1 MGAGKKETIKKAL
14 FLWYYIRINPGIK
27 YSDLKNKLYGNYKHM
42 FLGNGPY
49 KNEKEAFRQE
59 LNRTLDYLKDAD
71 ILDIYIGDE
80 KKEKFNERRHRNLE
94 SYVAIDEYVLFTSE
108 EDIKQKLI
116 HYQYVAIGL
125 VAIAYKYEINLIY
138 DTLIRNFVEKT
149 LNLTS
154 VDWTLINPFT
164 ETSAKYYLQLA
175 KEHLESNSKYRYL
188 YEKIYGK
195 NGLDALFQKKQELK
209 KRAEQKVKE
218 HLNEKIS
225 DDMFPESALTYKGQ
239 NFEQIATILFIN
251 DDINS
256 VLNSVRESE
265 NVTVRLFDVPCCRKE
280 YIEQAKSAI
289 KEAFEKITN
298 ERMEFKNLSEKYN
311 KIKEELEPELRN
323 LILTVIQGQ
332 PLSGY
337 CSVCK
342 SHAWVK
348 FDWKKVCHELY
359 SHNQEKS
366 AMN

>member
-209 KRAEQKVKE
+209 KRGMP
-218 HLNEKIS
+218 L
-225 DDMFPESALTYKGQ
+225 LTAKDLLEAKGQ
-239 NFEQIATILFIN
+239 VITINQKKVHKLLESLAQHKVELIGVFDTIPKQLDLRANLMKNNFDIDKLTFEYLNQHELIAKPIIVNEPEKYVILTKMQGAET
-251 DDINS
+251 
-256 VLNSVRESE
+256 ESE
-265 NVTVRLFDVPCCRKE
+265 KDEPLTFVDANKLYK
-280 YIEQAKSAI
+280 AAI
-289 KEAFEKITN
+289 A
-298 ERMEFKNLSEKYN
+298 
-311 KIKEELEPELRN
+311 ELK
-323 LILTVIQGQ
+323 T
-332 PLSGY
+332 
-337 CSVCK
+337 
-342 SHAWVK
+342 
-348 FDWKKVCHELY
+348 
-359 SHNQEKS
+359 
-366 AMN
+366 